1 MKIRR
6 ETDYAIR
13 AIRSLHQAKGY
24 PLFSQEIAKRESIPS
39 TYILVIMSKLKSA
52 GYVETLYR
60 KADSKGGYILSVDLR
75 KITLYDVYQLFEGDM
90 AICECLRDEKHCSQK
105 KSCRIHNEICRLNK
119 VLIKEMK
126 RNSIE
131 EILLSELD

>member
-13 AIRSLHQAKGY
+13 AIRTLYVSEGY

-39 TYILVIMSKLKSA
+39 TYILVIMAKLKSA

-60 KADSKGGYILSVDLR
+60 KAGSKGGYILSADLAR
-75 KITLYDVYQLFEGDM
+75 VTLYDIYMLFEGDM
-90 AICECLRDEKHCSQK
+90 TICECLREEEQCCHEET
-105 KSCRIHNEICRLNK
+105 CRIRKEMCRLNK

-126 RNSIE
+126 RSSIE
-131 EILLSELD
+131 EILLSGLD